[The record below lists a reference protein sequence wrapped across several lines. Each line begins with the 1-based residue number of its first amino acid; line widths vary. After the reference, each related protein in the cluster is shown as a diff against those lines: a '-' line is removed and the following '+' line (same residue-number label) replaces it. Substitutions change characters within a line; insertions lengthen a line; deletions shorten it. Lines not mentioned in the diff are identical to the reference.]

1 MKIIPKKKPTG
12 KYKIKRSLNWIIF
25 IFNIMITNKNNTIIA
40 PIYITKNNIAI
51 NSTPKKI
58 NKIVVDIKTKT
69 KNNIECIGFLL
80 NIINNPLIIIKK
92 NKK

>member
-1 MKIIPKKKPTG
+1 M
-12 KYKIKRSLNWIIF
+12 
-25 IFNIMITNKNNTIIA
+25 
-40 PIYITKNNIAI
+40 